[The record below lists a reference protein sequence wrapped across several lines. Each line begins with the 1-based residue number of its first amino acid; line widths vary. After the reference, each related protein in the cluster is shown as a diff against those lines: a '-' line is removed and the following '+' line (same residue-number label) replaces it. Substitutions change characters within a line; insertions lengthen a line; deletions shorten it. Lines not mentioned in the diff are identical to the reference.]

1 MRDARK
7 IQERTDVRLDRT
19 QVIWLSLGITILLG
33 LSFAL
38 GLVAGRRAERTALAK
53 AERDARDT
61 MQVVEDASSEHAELT
76 FYRDLKEEAPPAPT
90 PTTSETQ
97 KSSKAPSV
105 PTPSPSPSP
114 TANAQNE
121 RGEADTEQ
129 PVSKPSSSTPVE
141 AAESSPKPRSEAPKI
156 VASRSAQRP
165 SATPQ
170 TSGGGREAVRE
181 KLAAGPAEDGQYTV
195 QVSAFQDMD
204 EAEAF
209 PASHEQ
215 KGFYPNITTASLPEK
230 GHWYRVRMGAFENEF
245 QATVAKQLLA
255 KDDIPGWVLKAR

>member
-53 AERDARDT
+53 AERDGRDT
-61 MQVVEDASSEHAELT
+61 MQAVEDASSEHAELT
-76 FYRDLKEEAPPAPT
+76 FYRDLKEEAPPAPALT
-90 PTTSETQ
+90 TTETRKKSRALSAPTSSTLASARNGHE
-97 KSSKAPSV
+97 KS
-105 PTPSPSPSP
+105 
-114 TANAQNE
+114 
-121 RGEADTEQ
+121 DTER
-129 PVSKPSSSTPVE
+129 PASKSPAPTPVE
-141 AAESSPKPRSEAPKI
+141 TVESSPKPQSESPKPA
-156 VASRSAQRP
+156 ASPSTPRP
-165 SATPQ
+165 VPQ
-170 TSGGGREAVRE
+170 NSGGGREAVRE

-204 EAEAF
+204 EAKAF
-209 PASHEQ
+209 AASLER
-215 KGFYPNITTASLPEK
+215 KGFSPFITSASLPEK
-230 GHWYRVRMGAFENEF
+230 GTWYRVRMGAFENEF